1 MNKKIRYAVV
11 GLGHISQTAVLPA
24 FKHAENSELA
34 ALVTGNPE
42 KEQQLSDRYRVKAY
56 TYDDLETALDKRMS
70 MPFTSLRPTS
80 SIANIP
86 SAQPRPAFTYYAR
99 NRWRPHRKTAKR

>member
-86 SAQPRPAFTYYAR
+86 SAPPRPVFTYCAR
-99 NRWRPHRKTAKR
+99 NRWRPHRKIAKP